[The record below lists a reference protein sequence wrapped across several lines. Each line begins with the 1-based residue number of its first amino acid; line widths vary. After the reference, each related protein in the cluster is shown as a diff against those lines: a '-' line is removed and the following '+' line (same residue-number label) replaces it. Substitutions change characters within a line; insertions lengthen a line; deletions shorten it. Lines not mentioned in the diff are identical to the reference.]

1 MKRPVPDLPA
11 DARQCLLAGSRQETV
26 AKMRLSGLT
35 HIRLSGS
42 ELVAQKIEVDVRV
55 VAAPVH
61 VLAVDDPRLN
71 RMGEPACSF
80 SKARPL
86 GVRFPGQE
94 HQM

>member
-1 MKRPVPDLPA
+1 MRVNA
-11 DARQCLLAGSRQETV
+11 FWLAAGRKLC

-71 RMGEPACSF
+71 RMENQLAPS
-80 SKARPL
+80 RRLDP
-86 GVRFPGQE
+86 
-94 HQM
+94 